1 MVVNDYG
8 KTAETVT
15 LTKPNNPLDGMNKKK
30 ERPPTTYNAG
40 NPDSGLG
47 QTHTCCGV
55 KPANGI
61 PTLSSCKFNLQRQ
74 YIYKRSVRNLHRFA
88 SLIKNTA
95 MILIK
100 HSHLLENAKKNFFLI

>member
-15 LTKPNNPLDGMNKKK
+15 LTKPNNPLDGLNKKK

-47 QTHTCCGV
+47 QAHTCCGA

-61 PTLSSCKFNLQRQ
+61 PTISND
-74 YIYKRSVRNLHRFA
+74 
-88 SLIKNTA
+88 NTFINNRLEICTDLLLPLK
-95 MILIK
+95 ILR
-100 HSHLLENAKKNFFLI
+100 